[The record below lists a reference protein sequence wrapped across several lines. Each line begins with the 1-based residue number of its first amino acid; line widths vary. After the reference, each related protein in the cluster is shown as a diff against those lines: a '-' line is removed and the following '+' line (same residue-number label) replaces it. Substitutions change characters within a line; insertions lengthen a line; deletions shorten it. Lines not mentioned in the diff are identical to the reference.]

1 MTMFAPADPR
11 LARRIFL
18 RGSCAGIGL
27 AALAS
32 LLSAEE
38 GGTTPPRAFPRPATS
53 GLAGLPHHPPKAKR
67 VIFLC
72 QSGAPSQMELFDY
85 KPELEKRHGEEIPD
99 AIRMGQRLTTM
110 TAEQKSKPLTASLFK
125 FDRHGQCGAPV
136 SELMPH
142 TAKVVDELC
151 FVYSLHTEA
160 INHDPAI
167 TFIQTGSQQPGRPS
181 MGSWISYGLGS
192 ANDDLPAFVVLIS
205 GGQPGDQPL
214 YGRLWGSAF
223 LPGQHQGVK
232 FYGSGDPVLYL
243 SNPPGI
249 SRETRRRMLD
259 SIRKLNEQQ
268 LAREG
273 DPEIATRIAQYE
285 LAFRMQSAV
294 PELADLSREPAATFE
309 LYGED
314 SKQPGTYAAN
324 CLLARRLVERG
335 VRFVQLYHRDWDHHK
350 TLPKLITQRS
360 KEVDQPSAALVADLR
375 QRGLL
380 DDTLI
385 IWGGEFGRTA
395 YCQGDLT
402 ADDYGRDHHSRC
414 FTMWLAGGGSKR
426 GLLYGKTDD
435 FSYNVVENPVHV
447 HDLQAT
453 LLHLLGI
460 DHERLT
466 FRSQG
471 RDFRLT
477 DVAGRVV
484 GELLA

>member
-1 MTMFAPADPR
+1 
-11 LARRIFL
+11 FL
-18 RGSCAGIGL
+18 RGGCAGIGM

-32 LLSAEE
+32 LLAADE
-38 GGTTPPRAFPRPATS
+38 TTPPRPFPRPPMP

-85 KPELEKRHGEEIPD
+85 KPALEERHGEEIPES
-99 AIRMGQRLTTM
+99 IRRGQRLTTM
-110 TAEQKSKPLTASLFK
+110 TSEQRSKPLTASLFK
-125 FDRHGQCGAPV
+125 FAQHGENGAWV

-142 TAKVVDELC
+142 TAEIVDELC
-151 FVYSLHTEA
+151 FVYSMHTEA

-181 MGSWISYGLGS
+181 MGAWISYGLGS
-192 ANDDLPAFVVLIS
+192 ENADLPAFVVLTS

-214 YGRLWGSAF
+214 YGRLWGNAF

-232 FYGSGDPVLYL
+232 FYGRGDPVLYL

-259 SIRKLNEQQ
+259 SIRALNEQQ
-268 LAREG
+268 LARAG
-273 DPEIATRIAQYE
+273 DPEIATRIEQYE
-285 LAFRMQSAV
+285 LAFRMQMAV
-294 PELADLSREPAATFE
+294 PDLADLSGEPAATFE
-309 LYGED
+309 LYGEE
-314 SKQPGTYAAN
+314 SKTPGTYAAN

-350 TLPKLITQRS
+350 TLPKLIAQRS
-360 KEVDQPSAALVADLR
+360 KEVDQPSAALVNDLAR
-375 QRGLL
+375 RGLL

-385 IWGGEFGRTA
+385 VWGGEFGRTS
-395 YCQGDLT
+395 YCQGELT
-402 ADDYGRDHHSRC
+402 ANDYGRDHHPRC
-414 FTMWLAGGGSKR
+414 FTIWLAGGGIKP
-426 GLLYGKTDD
+426 GLLYGKTDE
-435 FSYNVVENPVHV
+435 FSYNIVEKPVHV

-453 LLHLLGI
+453 ILHLLGI
-460 DHERLT
+460 EHERFT

-477 DVAGRVV
+477 DIAGDVV
-484 GELLA
+484 HDILA

>member
-1 MTMFAPADPR
+1 MFPPADPR
-11 LARRIFL
+11 LARRVFL
-18 RGSCAGIGL
+18 RGGCAGIGM

-32 LLSAEE
+32 LLAAEE
-38 GGTTPPRAFPRPATS
+38 APPRLLPRPS
-53 GLAGLPHHPPKAKR
+53 MPGLAGLPHHPPKAKR

-72 QSGAPSQMELFDY
+72 QSGAPSQMDLFDY
-85 KPELEKRHGEEIPD
+85 KPELGKRHGEEIPD
-99 AIRMGQRLTTM
+99 SIRMGQRLTTM

-125 FDRHGQCGAPV
+125 FAQHGRHGAWV
-136 SELMPH
+136 SELLPH
-142 TAKVVDELC
+142 TAKTVDELC
-151 FVYSLHTEA
+151 LIYSMHTEA

-192 ANDDLPAFVVLIS
+192 ENADLPAFVVLTS
-205 GGQPGDQPL
+205 GGRPGDQPL

-259 SIRKLNEQQ
+259 SIRTLDEQQ

-273 DPEIATRIAQYE
+273 DPEIAARIEQYE
-285 LAFRMQSAV
+285 LAFRMQMAV

-309 LYGED
+309 LYGEE
-314 SKQPGTYAAN
+314 SKKPGTYAAN

-360 KEVDQPSAALVADLR
+360 REVDQPSAALVADLR

-385 IWGGEFGRTA
+385 IWGGEFGRTS
-395 YCQGDLT
+395 YCQGELT
-402 ADDYGRDHHSRC
+402 ADDYGRDHHPRC
-414 FTMWLAGGGSKR
+414 FTIWMAGGGIKP
-426 GLLYGKTDD
+426 GMLYGKTDD
-435 FSYNVVENPVHV
+435 FSYNVVEKPVHV

-453 LLHLLGI
+453 VLHLLGI
-460 DHERLT
+460 EHERFT

-477 DVAGRVV
+477 DIAGEVV
-484 GELLA
+484 GAILS